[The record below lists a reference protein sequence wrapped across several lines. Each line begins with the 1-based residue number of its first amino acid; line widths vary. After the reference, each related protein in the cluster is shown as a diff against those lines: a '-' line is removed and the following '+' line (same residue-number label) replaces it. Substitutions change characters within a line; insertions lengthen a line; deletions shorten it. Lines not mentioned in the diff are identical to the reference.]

1 MVFGLILFQTTVPAQ
16 SVAIVKNFD
25 DPEIDSLQ
33 SYLNSMGLS
42 SQTIYKDSVT
52 YSSVANFDLLIWDD
66 LGYQGNGIQDSTV
79 SVFLQFYRSG
89 KPIYFI
95 GDDLAYSIIN
105 LSPSWDTVWT
115 NLIHL
120 AGVNNYSQD
129 YFVVISNINHPV
141 TNGPYG
147 LVTSFDYSL
156 DIDFAQRTNT
166 GELVLGSTTDSDVLL
181 VFDGPDARTVSQN
194 CLTLQAGSESSVAS
208 RKILFKNAVAWLLK
222 IFTSINRNNVSTP
235 AEYALRQNYP
245 NPFNPSTIIR
255 YQLPKEGAVILKVNN
270 LLGKEVAI
278 LVNEV
283 QKAGQHSVNFI
294 ARNLPS
300 SIYFYT
306 LTAGNF
312 VQTRKML
319 LLK

>member
-166 GELVLGSTTDSDVLL
+166 GELVLGSTTDSDVLI

-194 CLTLQAGSESSVAS
+194 CLTLQAGSDSSVAS

-245 NPFNPSTIIR
+245 NPFNPSTTINYSVPKSGLVTIKVYDIIG
-255 YQLPKEGAVILKVNN
+255 LD
-270 LLGKEVAI
+270 VAT
-278 LVNEV
+278 LVNEE
-283 QKAGQHSVNFI
+283 KAPGTYSVNFN
-294 ARNLPS
+294 ARKFAS
-300 SIYFYT
+300 GIYFYRIQ
-306 LTAGNF
+306 AGSF
-312 VQTRKML
+312 IDTKKMI